1 MVADATGAT
10 PTTSV
15 LPTLPT
21 LPVAGPL
28 VFGHLCITTTE
39 YHCRRVPVDDAAKD
53 TTRTAVAGSNHGI
66 SDAFAIGT
74 DDLIH
79 ANAGRLA
86 QARSA
91 PAAACAVHFHV
102 GSAVFV

>member
-1 MVADATGAT
+1 MVADATGAA
-10 PTTSV
+10 PATS
-15 LPTLPT
+15 LRRRCRWL
-21 LPVAGPL
+21 GR
-28 VFGHLCITTTE
+28 LCLSYVSTTTD
-39 YHCRRVPVDDAAKD
+39 YRCRCVSVDDAAKD
-53 TTRTAVAGSNHGI
+53 TTGTAVAGSNQGI

-91 PAAACAVHFHV
+91 PTATRAFHFHL
-102 GSAVFV
+102 GSTVFV